1 MNLKIGQE
9 IDGKTIHK
17 ISMDEETRDMTVW
30 LTAYELYPING
41 VHFDTL
47 TVKHN
52 ESIEKVL
59 NHKWEK

>member
-17 ISMDEETRDMTVW
+17 ISMNKETRNMTVW
-30 LTAYELYPING
+30 FTASAVNG
-41 VHFDTL
+41 VHVDTL

-52 ESIEKVL
+52 ESIDKIL
-59 NHKWEK
+59 NHKWEN

>member
-17 ISMDEETRDMTVW
+17 ISMNEETRDMTVCF
-30 LTAYELYPING
+30 TAPYSG
-41 VHFDTL
+41 VHVDTL

-52 ESIEKVL
+52 ESIDKVL
-59 NHKWEK
+59 NHKWEI

>member
-9 IDGKTIHK
+9 IDGKRIHS
-17 ISMDEETRDMTVW
+17 ISLHEDTRDMTVW
-30 LTAYELYPING
+30 FTANAING
-41 VHFDTL
+41 VHVDTL

-52 ESIEKVL
+52 ESIDKVL